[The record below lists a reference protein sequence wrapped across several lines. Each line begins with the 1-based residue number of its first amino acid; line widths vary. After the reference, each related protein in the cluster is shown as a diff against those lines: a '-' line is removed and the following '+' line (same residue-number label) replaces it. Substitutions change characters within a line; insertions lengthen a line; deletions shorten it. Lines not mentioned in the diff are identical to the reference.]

1 MSALNIEAMTRLRR
15 GLDDPQNRAPLVE
28 ALKAYTSK
36 DMAAFHTPGHKQ
48 GRGAPADLVDL
59 CGEQALRIDLCELP
73 EVDALYNAS
82 GVIKEAQELA
92 AEAYG
97 ADASFFLVNGSTTG
111 NIVMIVSA
119 CDPGDTLLVP
129 RNAHKSALSALI
141 LSGARPAYMRP
152 PWDADL
158 GVSGAVTP
166 GEVERALEENPRA
179 KAVFIVSPT
188 YFGGAA
194 DLARIAALCH
204 ARGVPLMV
212 DEAHGPH
219 LHFHPDLPASAL
231 SSGADMVVQST
242 HKIIS
247 GMTQASLLHIK
258 KSPRTNLARARK
270 TLELIQSTSPS
281 YLLMASLDAARRQM
295 ALHGEALLGRT
306 IELAEEGRRRI
317 AAIPGVRVFGRERRG
332 QPALFDLDVTK
343 LTINVTG
350 LGITG
355 FEARRRLNEEHGVQ
369 AEMATLHNVLL
380 IVTIGNTIDD
390 INRTTRA
397 FEALCEDAIRR
408 GTFGEP
414 PPGVR
419 LSPPH
424 ALPAVELSPREAFFA
439 EPARVPFERSEGC
452 ISAELVAPY
461 PPGIPILAPGE
472 VISAEAIHYLRAV
485 ERMGGMINGPEDAR
499 LSTIKIVAPA

>member
-1 MSALNIEAMTRLRR
+1 MARLRR
-15 GLDDPQNRAPLVE
+15 GLNDAQQRAPLVE
-28 ALKAYTSK
+28 ALMAYAQK

-48 GRGAPADLVDL
+48 GRGAPADLVAV

-82 GVIKEAQELA
+82 GVLKEAQELA
-92 AEAYG
+92 AAAYG
-97 ADASFFLVNGSTTG
+97 ADTSFFLVNGSTTG
-111 NIVMIVSA
+111 NIVMVMSV
-119 CDPGDTLLVP
+119 CDPGDSIIVP
-129 RNAHKSALSALI
+129 RNAHKSVLSALI
-141 LSGARPAYMRP
+141 LSGARPVYMRP
-152 PWDADL
+152 PYDADL

-166 GEVERALEENPRA
+166 AEVERALEENPRA

-194 DLARIAALCH
+194 DTARIAALCR
-204 ARGVPLMV
+204 ARGVPLLV

-231 SSGADMVVQST
+231 SAGADMVVQST

-258 KSPRTNLARARK
+258 GPRIDRARARK

-281 YLLMASLDAARRQM
+281 YVLMASLDAARRQM
-295 ALHGEALLGRT
+295 ALSGEELLGRT
-306 IELAEEGRRRI
+306 IDLAEEGRRMLS
-317 AAIPGVRVFGRERRG
+317 AIPGVRVLGRERCGR
-332 QPALFDLDVTK
+332 ADLFDLDVTK

-350 LGITG
+350 LGMTG
-355 FEARRRLNEEHGVQ
+355 FEAKRRLNEEHNIQ

-380 IVTIGNTIDD
+380 IVTIGNTRDD
-390 INRTTRA
+390 LERTERA
-397 FEALCEDAIRR
+397 FLALCEGSIRR

-414 PPGVR
+414 PKAAG
-419 LSPPH
+419 LSPPA
-424 ALPAVELSPREAFFA
+424 ALPRVRLSPREAFFA
-439 EPARVPFERSEGC
+439 EHARVPFEQAAGRT
-452 ISAELVAPY
+452 SAELVAPY
-461 PPGIPILAPGE
+461 PPGVPILAPGE
-472 VISAEAIHYLRAV
+472 VISAEAIDYLRAV

-499 LSTIKIVAPA
+499 LQTIKIVAG